1 MNHIKYCLITI
12 LLFLTLYSVDGMSN
26 NDRPY
31 FCRVKEFSSADGLT
45 QEHIVDFVQDRHGF
59 IWFGTWNGLVR
70 YDGYLFHTFKPS
82 QSLAMSNRIISM
94 RLYKDGNI
102 WCTTYD
108 NRLHIFDTN
117 KCMFT
122 RTVDATKEEGWEN
135 RPGMI
140 RMQRHSADIWFKDI
154 SGNTINWNN
163 GGEPTCRISKSGLS
177 FTLPIYDEQ
186 GATDYRPQIEDYA
199 IDSQNNLW
207 LIMSRKLAR
216 VTFYPYWFRHRSNG
230 SNTETR
236 ALFIDRNGRLWTG
249 CKDGTL
255 RIWNKE
261 MNICSFLSPN
271 GHLNTIKSIFSKSNV
286 YSICCDKYQRI
297 WIGTKGDGLFCLTPL
312 NHGMNSF
319 SVRHFL
325 HDNNDNRSLSD
336 NEIYSITPDRSGHL
350 WIGTWKN
357 GVNIVNEHQGMITFT
372 NSDNGLSGYPTNR
385 NALKVRCMYCSSDGT
400 IFIGTTD
407 GLITYTNKT
416 FHHTLAST
424 DIMQIIAAQKRI
436 YLCTYANGIIE
447 LMPTNLSSGSIKF
460 NYYDAGNTVNNCYI
474 NAVYDGHS
482 SIWLFSE
489 SSLMRFNILNHRYSV
504 YDEENFGE
512 RYYFS
517 EAKTVINHKGVIT
530 AGTENGIFYF
540 NTASIRYGDKAPYIT
555 ISGLQYQGE
564 NFIHPVNDINE
575 LTLTPQQRS
584 LTIFLSTP
592 NKSEMT
598 KTSFAYI
605 LEGYDKKWNYII
617 NGNAISYGN
626 LPPGTYSLKICVSNA
641 EGKWENNIRKIT
653 VVVKPMFTE
662 TVWFFI
668 LIALLV
674 IVCISGI
681 GYVTYYIKRLRARQ
695 SQLLEYIEQNM
706 RKQENDKP
714 SGTVTPQFTPPS
726 MPDHDKEFLDKF
738 TEIFL
743 ANICNSDMSID
754 DFATE
759 LGMSHAVFYRKIK
772 QLVGVTPVDFIRR
785 LRVKR
790 AIQYFDVGERQIADV
805 AYKTGFSDPKYFSRC
820 FKSETGCSPSEY
832 CQQKDETK

>member
-1 MNHIKYCLITI
+1 
-12 LLFLTLYSVDGMSN
+12 
-26 NDRPY
+26 
-31 FCRVKEFSSADGLT
+31 
-45 QEHIVDFVQDRHGF
+45 
-59 IWFGTWNGLVR
+59 
-70 YDGYLFHTFKPS
+70 
-82 QSLAMSNRIISM
+82 
-94 RLYKDGNI
+94 
-102 WCTTYD
+102 
-108 NRLHIFDTN
+108 
-117 KCMFT
+117 
-122 RTVDATKEEGWEN
+122 
-135 RPGMI
+135 
-140 RMQRHSADIWFKDI
+140 
-154 SGNTINWNN
+154 
-163 GGEPTCRISKSGLS
+163 
-177 FTLPIYDEQ
+177 
-186 GATDYRPQIEDYA
+186 
-199 IDSQNNLW
+199 
-207 LIMSRKLAR
+207 
-216 VTFYPYWFRHRSNG
+216 
-230 SNTETR
+230 
-236 ALFIDRNGRLWTG
+236 
-249 CKDGTL
+249 
-255 RIWNKE
+255 
-261 MNICSFLSPN
+261 
-271 GHLNTIKSIFSKSNV
+271 
-286 YSICCDKYQRI
+286 
-297 WIGTKGDGLFCLTPL
+297 
-312 NHGMNSF
+312 
-319 SVRHFL
+319 
-325 HDNNDNRSLSD
+325 
-336 NEIYSITPDRSGHL
+336 
-350 WIGTWKN
+350 
-357 GVNIVNEHQGMITFT
+357 
-372 NSDNGLSGYPTNR
+372 
-385 NALKVRCMYCSSDGT
+385 
-400 IFIGTTD
+400 
-407 GLITYTNKT
+407 
-416 FHHTLAST
+416 
-424 DIMQIIAAQKRI
+424 
-436 YLCTYANGIIE
+436 
-447 LMPTNLSSGSIKF
+447 
-460 NYYDAGNTVNNCYI
+460 
-474 NAVYDGHS
+474 
-482 SIWLFSE
+482 
-489 SSLMRFNILNHRYSV
+489 MRFNILNHRYSV